1 MRKNAT
7 TEPRLKYSS
16 YRGTVGALSLKCLCG
31 ELQVCGNWFA
41 AGSEVCGPAAEVP
54 CGGWQVA
61 AGSEVGVWPQRLE
74 VCGPAAGGGVWPRG
88 WHHSWCGS
96 WWRCVAP
103 RLVAPWLGW
112 RVHARLVLRDL
123 RRENLNWC
131 HRPSESVNSERERGE
146 EYEDLLG

>member
-41 AGSEVCGPAAEVP
+41 AGSEVCGPT
-54 CGGWQVA
+54 
-61 AGSEVGVWPQRLE
+61 AGV
-74 VCGPAAGGGVWPRG
+74 AAGGGVWPR
-88 WHHSWCGS
+88 S
-96 WWRCVAP
+96 WWRCVAPRLVAP